1 MSSIIDVTPKHGGP
15 PRSIGEPFAN
25 RLRYGE
31 SDFRLTLDRQQ
42 YVGNLGLG
50 TGPRKLMRKRAL
62 HPGRVRDPGW
72 EQFMK
77 RTMVSALVMVAA
89 LMGLGDQAQS
99 VDRPALPAN
108 VAWVVDETDPSVLAL
123 AFSAPRGERAALDH
137 QRALHAIVLNPEL
150 REPTL
155 KAIASATRRAVVV
168 GELEAALQLRALTKP
183 QPNLPKWNLI
193 APASASELRAAYDKA
208 QKETGIEWQYLA
220 AVNFVETKMGRIRGT
235 STAGAQGPM
244 QFLPSTWKIYGK
256 GGDINSVTD
265 SIAAA
270 ARFLKAKGGPA
281 NMSKA
286 LFRYNNSNKYVVAI
300 TTYAQNMKADPG
312 LFTEYHAWSVIYR
325 WAPGDVYLQ
334 EGYSGP

>member
-1 MSSIIDVTPKHGGP
+1 
-15 PRSIGEPFAN
+15 
-25 RLRYGE
+25 
-31 SDFRLTLDRQQ
+31 
-42 YVGNLGLG
+42 
-50 TGPRKLMRKRAL
+50 
-62 HPGRVRDPGW
+62 
-72 EQFMK
+72 MK
-77 RTMVSALVMVAA
+77 RTMVGVLVMVAS
-89 LMGLGDQAQS
+89 LTGLGNRAHS
-99 VDRPALPAN
+99 AEKPVLPAN
-108 VAWVVDETDPSVLAL
+108 VAWVVDETDPAVLTA
-123 AFSAPRGERAALDH
+123 AFSATRGVSAALDH
-137 QRALHAIVLNPEL
+137 QRAIHAIVLNPEL

-155 KAIASATRRAVVV
+155 NGIVDPKRRAIVVT
-168 GELEAALQLRALTKP
+168 ELDAALQLRALTKP

-193 APASASELRAAYDKA
+193 APASASELRSAYDKA
-208 QKETGIEWQYLA
+208 QKETGIEWQFLA

-312 LFTEYHAWSVIYR
+312 LFTEYHAWNVIYR

-334 EGYSGP
+334 EGYTGP

>member
-1 MSSIIDVTPKHGGP
+1 
-15 PRSIGEPFAN
+15 
-25 RLRYGE
+25 
-31 SDFRLTLDRQQ
+31 
-42 YVGNLGLG
+42 
-50 TGPRKLMRKRAL
+50 
-62 HPGRVRDPGW
+62 
-72 EQFMK
+72 MK
-77 RTMVSALVMVAA
+77 RTTVGALAMITA
-89 LMGLGDQAQS
+89 LMGLGDRAQS

-108 VAWVVDETDPSVLAL
+108 VAWVVDETDPAVLAA
-123 AFSAPRGERAALDH
+123 AFSAPRGVSAADH
-137 QRALHAIVLNPEL
+137 QRAIHAIVLNPEL

-155 KAIASATRRAVVV
+155 NGIADAKRRAVVV
-168 GELEAALQLRALTKP
+168 SELDAALQLRALTKP

-193 APASASELRAAYDKA
+193 APASASELRSAYDKA

-256 GGDINSVTD
+256 GGDINSDTD

-286 LFRYNNSNKYVVAI
+286 LFRYNNSNKYGVAI
-300 TTYAQNMKADPG
+300 TTYAQNMKADPA
-312 LFTEYHAWSVIYR
+312 LLTEYHAWNVIYR

-334 EGYSGP
+334 EGYIGP

>member
-1 MSSIIDVTPKHGGP
+1 
-15 PRSIGEPFAN
+15 
-25 RLRYGE
+25 
-31 SDFRLTLDRQQ
+31 
-42 YVGNLGLG
+42 
-50 TGPRKLMRKRAL
+50 
-62 HPGRVRDPGW
+62 
-72 EQFMK
+72 MK
-77 RTMVSALVMVAA
+77 RTMVGVLVMVAS
-89 LMGLGDQAQS
+89 LTGLGNRAHS
-99 VDRPALPAN
+99 AEKPVLPAN
-108 VAWVVDETDPSVLAL
+108 VAWVVDETDPAVLTAAL
-123 AFSAPRGERAALDH
+123 CATRGVSAALDH
-137 QRALHAIVLNPEL
+137 QRAIHAIVLNPEL

-155 KAIASATRRAVVV
+155 NGIVDPKRRAIVVT
-168 GELEAALQLRALTKP
+168 ELDAALQLRALTKP

-193 APASASELRAAYDKA
+193 APASASELRSAYDKA

-256 GGDINSVTD
+256 GGDIHSVTD

-312 LFTEYHAWSVIYR
+312 LFTEYHAWNVIYR

-334 EGYSGP
+334 EGYTGP

>member
-1 MSSIIDVTPKHGGP
+1 
-15 PRSIGEPFAN
+15 
-25 RLRYGE
+25 
-31 SDFRLTLDRQQ
+31 
-42 YVGNLGLG
+42 
-50 TGPRKLMRKRAL
+50 
-62 HPGRVRDPGW
+62 
-72 EQFMK
+72 MK
-77 RTMVSALVMVAA
+77 RTMVGALVMVAA
-89 LMGLGDQAQS
+89 LIGLGDRAQS
-99 VDRPALPAN
+99 ESRLALPAN
-108 VAWVVDETDPSVLAL
+108 VAWVVDETDPAVLAA
-123 AFSAPRGERAALDH
+123 AFSATRGVSAALDH
-137 QRALHAIVLNPEL
+137 QRAIHAIVLNPEL

-155 KAIASATRRAVVV
+155 NGIADAKRRAVVV
-168 GELEAALQLRALTKP
+168 SELDAAMQLRALTKP

-193 APASASELRAAYDKA
+193 APASVSELRAAYDKA

-256 GGDINSVTD
+256 GGDINSVND

-286 LFRYNNSNKYVVAI
+286 LFRYNNSNKYVAAI
-300 TTYAQNMKADPG
+300 TTYAQNMKADPA
-312 LFTEYHAWSVIYR
+312 LLTEYHAWEVIYR

-334 EGYSGP
+334 EGYIGS

>member
-1 MSSIIDVTPKHGGP
+1 
-15 PRSIGEPFAN
+15 
-25 RLRYGE
+25 
-31 SDFRLTLDRQQ
+31 
-42 YVGNLGLG
+42 
-50 TGPRKLMRKRAL
+50 
-62 HPGRVRDPGW
+62 
-72 EQFMK
+72 MK
-77 RTMVSALVMVAA
+77 RTWVGLLVMVAS
-89 LMGLGDQAQS
+89 LTGLGDYAHS
-99 VDRPALPAN
+99 AEKPALPAN
-108 VAWVVDETDPSVLAL
+108 VAWVVDETDPAVLAA
-123 AFSAPRGERAALDH
+123 AFSASRGVSAALDH
-137 QRALHAIVLNPEL
+137 QRAIHAIVLRPEL

-155 KAIASATRRAVVV
+155 KGIADAKRRAVVV
-168 GELEAALQLRALTKP
+168 SELDAAVQIRALTKP

-193 APASASELRAAYDKA
+193 APASAAELRVAYEKA

-300 TTYAQNMKADPG
+300 TTYAQNMKADPA
-312 LFTEYHAWSVIYR
+312 LFTEYHAWQVIYR

-334 EGYSGP
+334 EGYTGP